1 MCNKIDRPRKSSVS
15 LPERECNPND
25 NAAAIGNRVILVSGD
40 KHCGKTTLVEKYI
53 ASLAGRGL
61 RIGGILAK
69 GLWEDNVRA
78 GFDLV
83 NLSEGSI
90 TPLARRRHHPH
101 PQHKMMFDF
110 LDTGIWA
117 GAQALDAESCSQAD
131 IVVVDELGRLE
142 ARGKGW
148 APYTK
153 ALLALNTP
161 SFIFIVRLDCLQR
174 ICDFFGFYNAP
185 VIDARE
191 AYALDHLRAAAER
204 VMSFGL

>member
-1 MCNKIDRPRKSSVS
+1 MGNTIDRPRESSVS
-15 LPERECNPND
+15 LPERECASDDHTP
-25 NAAAIGNRVILVSGD
+25 ATGNRVILVSGE
-40 KHCGKTTLVEKYI
+40 KHCGKSTLVERFI

-83 NLSEGSI
+83 NLAEGSI
-90 TPLARRRHHPH
+90 TPLARRRQHPH
-101 PQHKMMFDF
+101 PQHKLMFDF
-110 LDTGIWA
+110 LDTGIKA
-117 GAQALDAESCSQAD
+117 GAQALDAASCSQTD

-148 APYTK
+148 APYVK
-153 ALLALNTP
+153 ALLALKAP
-161 SFIFIVRLDCLQR
+161 LFIFIVRLDCLQR
-174 ICDFFGFYNAP
+174 ICDLFGFYNAP

-191 AYALDHLRAAAER
+191 PHALDHLRTVAER
-204 VMSFGL
+204 VLI